1 MTILIVEDDDGI
13 SSFLKRGLE
22 AEGYSARVA
31 RDGVAGLALA
41 ARGDWRLMILDLQI
55 PGRDGLDLCRDV
67 RAAGIKA
74 PILMLTA
81 RDTLDD
87 KVIGLKSGAD
97 DYLAKPFAFEELL
110 ARVAALLR
118 RGADA
123 AVRPRRLEV
132 GDLAFDLQSL
142 QVRRG
147 ERPIEL
153 TSKELAILELMM
165 SQPGAVFS
173 RERILSAAWGVT
185 SDPQTNVVEVFI
197 ARLRKKI
204 DGAGGPKLL
213 HTVRGRGY
221 RLAEGAPDPA

>member
-31 RDGVAGLALA
+31 RDGVAGLAVA
-41 ARGDWRLMILDLQI
+41 ARGDWKLMILDLEL

-67 RAAGIKA
+67 RAAGVKA

-81 RDTLDD
+81 RDTLED
-87 KVIGLKSGAD
+87 KVAGLKAGGD

-118 RGADA
+118 RSGDA
-123 AVRPRRLEV
+123 AVRPASLV
-132 GDLAFDLQSL
+132 VADLSFDRDSL

-147 ERPIEL
+147 GRPIEL
-153 TSKELAILELMM
+153 TSKELAILDLLM

-173 RERILSAAWGVT
+173 RERILSAVWGVT

-204 DGAGGPKLL
+204 DGGGGPRLL

-221 RLAEGAPDPA
+221 RISESAPERA